1 MKASIIAANQL
12 SETRLKSLIRT
23 HGGIDAM
30 PKMRTGSTDKMD
42 KTVYVATL
50 VDVLR
55 ENNENDYSKVAP
67 ILQAET
73 AKGGGK
79 KGFSVSK

>member
-1 MKASIIAANQL
+1 MKASLIAASEL
-12 SETRLKSLIRT
+12 SETRLKALIRT
-23 HGGIDAM
+23 HGGIDSM

-42 KTVYVATL
+42 KTVYVAAL
-50 VDVLR
+50 VDILR

-73 AKGGGK
+73 AKLGGK
-79 KGFSVSK
+79 KGFSSK